1 MVQPYNINIPNPG
14 EQMLAGIQAG
24 QDYMIKY
31 KAQQEQARMQEDLAN
46 LSQKKNRSAEDIQ
59 AMMVKYPVL
68 SKQLDQSLQALNTQQ
83 KEARINQLTPIYMA
97 LRAGNTDLANNQ
109 VDELIAA
116 YQNSGNEFEAR
127 NLETLK
133 SNIELDPQ
141 GAILSSE
148 FLLAKEDP
156 ERFKKI
162 SEAQAK
168 FGEEKRAEALQP
180 GEIKK
185 QQAEIIKFGVD
196 NDLTKQEALRTA
208 AQTKK
213 LGAETQK
220 IVMEMEAMNKK
231 GELDPEKKF
240 DQERKLAGE
249 YQKGTSDFVKV
260 QDAYRRVQS
269 VENTPAGDVALIF
282 NYMKMLDPGS
292 TVREGEFATAE
303 QTTGIPGR
311 IVNLYNKALEGK
323 RLAPNQIKQFM
334 SQSKGLM
341 NAAKKREQEV
351 RSGLTKVA
359 QNYGL
364 NADNIFVGAPTEE
377 KQPESTPSG
386 QQAPQVF
393 NTMAEAEQASMNLP
407 KGTRL
412 QVGNK
417 IFEVE

>member
-31 KAQQEQARMQEDLAN
+31 KAQQEQARMQEDLAT
-46 LSQKKNRSAEDIQ
+46 LSQKKDRSAEDIQ

-83 KEARINQLTPIYMA
+83 KEARINQLIPIYMA

-109 VDELIAA
+109 VDELINA
-116 YQNSGNEFEAR
+116 YKNSGNEFEAR

-377 KQPESTPSG
+377 KQPQTTPAG
-386 QQAPQVF
+386 QQTGKTPVRTGTYQGRKVV
-393 NTMAEAEQASMNLP
+393 QYSDGSM
-407 KGTRL
+407 
-412 QVGNK
+412 
-417 IFEVE
+417 EYAD

>member
-46 LSQKKNRSAEDIQ
+46 LSQKKDRSAGDIQ

-109 VDELIAA
+109 VDELINA
-116 YQNSGNEFEAR
+116 YKNSGNEFEAR

-249 YQKGTSDFVKV
+249 YQKGTSDFIKV
-260 QDAYRRVQS
+260 QDAYRRIEA
-269 VENTPAGDVALIF
+269 VEDTPAGDVALIF

-311 IVNLYNKALEGK
+311 VVNMYNKVLEGK
-323 RLAPNQIKQFM
+323 RLDKKQIKSFM

-351 RSGLTKVA
+351 RSGLNKVA

-364 NADNIFVGAPTEE
+364 NADNIFVGAPTEK

-412 QVGNK
+412 QVGNQ